1 MAKFLP
7 ETETTVPIIRG
18 PGEGKVVGVLRDQS
32 TFKVTSEET
41 GGAYAIL
48 EQKIPPGHGPP
59 LHVHRHET
67 EIFYV
72 LEGEFEFTIGGQK
85 VTATAGA
92 IVVGPR
98 DIPHTF
104 RNVGSQDAR
113 LHLTVI
119 PGRFANYF
127 IDVDGVDDAIMPRSR
142 RWSQSTTS
150 RFWSDAPAL
159 CRFVRAPDLPSRTH
173 TVNWSCPRCRRRGPC
188 PAGQGRDC

>member
-1 MAKFLP
+1 MTAEKDQMTKFLP

-18 PGEGKVVGVLRDQS
+18 SGEG
-32 TFKVTSEET
+32 KVTSEET

-72 LEGEFEFTIGGQK
+72 LEGEFEITIGGEK
-85 VTATAGA
+85 VAATAGA

-104 RNVGSQDAR
+104 RNVGAQDAH
-113 LHLTVI
+113 LLLTVI

-127 IDVDGVDDAIMPRSR
+127 IDVDGVDDGDHAAIK
-142 RWSQSTTS
+142 
-150 RFWSDAPAL
+150 AL
-159 CRFVRAPDLPSRTH
+159 VAKYDVEILE
-173 TVNWSCPRCRRRGPC
+173 
-188 PAGQGRDC
+188 

>member
-1 MAKFLP
+1 MNNFLP

-72 LEGEFEFTIGGQK
+72 LEGEFEITIGGQK

-104 RNVGSQDAR
+104 RNVGSQDAH
-113 LHLTVI
+113 LHPDRHSRTLRQLLHRCRWRRRWRSCRDQGARRKV
-119 PGRFANYF
+119 RRRDF
-127 IDVDGVDDAIMPRSR
+127 GVTRQRGMPRILSG
-142 RWSQSTTS
+142 S
-150 RFWSDAPAL
+150 
-159 CRFVRAPDLPSRTH
+159 
-173 TVNWSCPRCRRRGPC
+173 
-188 PAGQGRDC
+188 

>member
-1 MAKFLP
+1 MDPIAKFLP

-32 TFKVTSEET
+32 TFKVLSEET

-72 LEGEFEFTIGGQK
+72 LEGELEITIGGQK

-98 DIPHTF
+98 DIPHAF
-104 RNVGSQDAR
+104 RNVGSQDAPASHGHPGAVR
-113 LHLTVI
+113 QLLHRC
-119 PGRFANYF
+119 GWRRRR
-127 IDVDGVDDAIMPRSR
+127 RSR
-142 RWSQSTTS
+142 CDQGAR
-150 RFWSDAPAL
+150 RK
-159 CRFVRAPDLPSRTH
+159 V
-173 TVNWSCPRCRRRGPC
+173 RRRDFGMTRKRYAASFARGLSGGLC
-188 PAGQGRDC
+188 THADGDQASM